1 MPEQRFNG
9 RLTQEIFLSLA
20 QGSFLVTN
28 TNGAGG
34 GPTLTLTIA
43 PNEQRG
49 QQWEKIV
56 QGGGEHQP
64 CVLYSSA
71 AAYWAS
77 QRGRGGKN
85 EMGGF

>member
-1 MPEQRFNG
+1 MPDPFFYG
-9 RLTQEIFLSLA
+9 GLTREIFLTLR

-28 TNGAGG
+28 TKGAGG
-34 GPTLTLTIA
+34 RPTLTLTIA
-43 PNEQRG
+43 PDEQRG

-64 CVLYSSA
+64 CVLYRSA

-77 QRGRGGKN
+77 QRGGGGKN
-85 EMGGF
+85 GMGGF